1 MPDTHFFN
9 VPLAVRFGQEN
20 SVILSNLCY
29 WIRHNAQNNINFF
42 EGRFWTYNTLNA
54 FQKQF
59 PYFTVNQIRTIL
71 NNLKKSGAVLTGNFN
86 RVAFDRTLWYS
97 VSDEVFSI
105 YEGKAAEPA
114 ATPDGGFAAD
124 GDGKSAAH
132 TAPPPDDG
140 GSAAPICEN
149 SQMRLG
155 DSTNAFVE
163 SHGPIPDKNKN
174 ILNKDI
180 NRDST
185 ATPAMVAADSF
196 INDLKAAFSGID
208 PLLLFDRA
216 FYPKARSV
224 LEKYGLDHKYLAW
237 LYDFC
242 RKKKPD
248 DLTAYYFRV
257 FGEESLINR
266 FLSVRAPPETPHVVC
281 PVCGSNHEKFA
292 VCPVCGF
299 SGGAKVETARF
310 IFNMPE
316 DARAAYEKELA
327 AVIDV
332 SPFAERLSLA
342 RAIRLKYGIPE

>member
-105 YEGKAAEPA
+105 YEGK
-114 ATPDGGFAAD
+114 
-124 GDGKSAAH
+124 
-132 TAPPPDDG
+132 TAPADAPAPG
-140 GSAAPICEN
+140 GGGTENPEGAVDAPICEN

-216 FYPKARSV
+216 FYPKAHSV

-266 FLSVRAPPETPHVVC
+266 FLSVRAPPETPPAVC

-327 AVIDV
+327 AVIGV